1 MKNSA
6 RSLLCML
13 LLLPAMAA
21 IAAGLEDITNYREYS
36 PDFASAGQ
44 PTKKQMKLL
53 RDSGYERIVY
63 IAFTNSGKAFDDE
76 DQVVKEL
83 GMDYIQIPVD
93 WNAPTDSDFYAF
105 AGVMQLGPQKKT
117 LLHCQVNF
125 RASAFSFLYRV
136 IYRGVPVA
144 EAKRDMN
151 TVWQPDE
158 TWRDL
163 IFRILAQNDISPD
176 CEGCDWTVTEMD
188 H

>member
-1 MKNSA
+1 M
-6 RSLLCML
+6 
-13 LLLPAMAA
+13 
-21 IAAGLEDITNYREYS
+21 ET
-36 PDFASAGQ
+36 GQ
-44 PTKKQMKLL
+44 
-53 RDSGYERIVY
+53 R
-63 IAFTNSGKAFDDE
+63 
-76 DQVVKEL
+76 
-83 GMDYIQIPVD
+83 GMDMILR
-93 WNAPTDSDFYAF
+93 
-105 AGVMQLGPQKKT
+105 GLLQLI
-117 LLHCQVNF
+117 
-125 RASAFSFLYRV
+125 LYRV